1 MTTNSAKFLIG
12 LFVIVGALIFA
23 AIIIWVGAAKYFAK
37 GSLYAVYFDE
47 SVQGLQVDSAIK
59 YRGVAIGNVK
69 RIDVAPD
76 YRLIEVIMKINLG
89 GDMARQTIASLKTA
103 GITGVVFIELDQIS
117 EGELSHSPQLSF
129 KPPYPVIPS
138 RLSEISRFVS
148 DAGDV
153 IQKIGSVDFQ
163 GISDEL
169 KQATGAIKDFVQGK
183 RIQNIMEN
191 LDSASS
197 RLDETIARINRTIA
211 EGMVD
216 QTIQEALGVLTDARR
231 LISQADGELQA
242 LNLRDKERLAREIL
256 EDVDTKTKA
265 ITGELQDTAENL
277 RVTSEHLKILADRLN
292 RDPSELIF
300 TKPAPPRKPME

>member
-117 EGELSHSPQLSF
+117 EGELSRSPQLSF

-153 IQKIGSVDFQ
+153 MQKIGSVDFQ
-163 GISDEL
+163 GISDDL

-242 LNLRDKERLAREIL
+242 LNLSEKERLAREIL